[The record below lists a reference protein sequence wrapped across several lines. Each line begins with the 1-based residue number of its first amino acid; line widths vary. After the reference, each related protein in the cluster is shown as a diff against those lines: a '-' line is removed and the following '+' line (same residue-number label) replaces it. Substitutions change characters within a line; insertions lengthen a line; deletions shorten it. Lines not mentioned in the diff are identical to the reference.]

1 MSPHRDR
8 LPGARVVV
16 RGREPA
22 SDRHTRMSAAGSMG
36 AMQTVLVPVDG
47 SPSAQRAV
55 EWIGQVLG
63 RQTGAHVHLVNVQPA
78 IDAWE
83 VASHLGAGEIAQW
96 QAATAA
102 GVLDPAAKRLLAA
115 GITVTTHARV
125 GDVATTIAGCT
136 RDLQC
141 DAIVM
146 GARGLG
152 AVQSLLLGSTALKVV
167 HLADVPVTLIK

>member
-1 MSPHRDR
+1 
-8 LPGARVVV
+8 
-16 RGREPA
+16 
-22 SDRHTRMSAAGSMG
+22 MG
-36 AMQTVLVPVDG
+36 AMHIVLVPVDG

-78 IDAWE
+78 IDTWE
-83 VASHLGAGEIAQW
+83 VTRHLGAGEIAQW
-96 QAATAA
+96 QAATSA
-102 GVLDPAAKRLLAA
+102 GVLDPAAKQLLAA
-115 GITVTTHARV
+115 GIPVTTHARV
-125 GDVATTIAGCT
+125 GEVATTIADCS

-146 GARGLG
+146 GTRGLG